1 MFCFLPSHA
10 HAVLPLLLKFPNA
23 TQTETN
29 AGWADR
35 ALSALG
41 YFKNPS
47 RVQSILRSAFT
58 MFTSELS
65 SADIGCP
72 IIPLPLYKVLDCMD
86 ENDYVMK
93 VEPSAV
99 GGAKMAAAFLDA
111 LTPAPPPT
119 ESVVGADILAELNCQ
134 R

>member
-1 MFCFLPSHA
+1 LQ
-10 HAVLPLLLKFPNA
+10 FPDA
-23 TQTETN
+23 TQSETN
-29 AGWADR
+29 SGWADR

-41 YFKNPS
+41 YFRNPS

-65 SADIGCP
+65 AADIGCP
-72 IIPLPLYKVLDCMD
+72 IIPLPLYEVLDCMD
-86 ENDYVMK
+86 ERDYVMK

-111 LTPAPPPT
+111 VAP
-119 ESVVGADILAELNCQ
+119 VLAPVTST
-134 R
+134 